1 MLGELDA
8 KDALLAPFADARLR
22 DFTKVRF
29 WRHRVVT
36 VPEAEGVKVLARFDK
51 GDAAMLAVRQG
62 AGTLLVLASG
72 WHPAD
77 SQLALSTKFVPL
89 WFGWLAAAGYAHEE
103 AAALESGQALPWV
116 LKVDGEVT
124 GPDGKLTVLKAGDPY
139 VAKEPGVYRVAQ
151 GGAEGETRW
160 FAVQLPVGEGRVS
173 VMPEER
179 LTELGVNL
187 AAVSPKDVAE
197 QAMSE
202 EARQRLDGVET
213 EAKQR
218 LWLWTLIGILGLV
231 TVETVLSARRVRE
244 MVAA

>member
-8 KDALLAPFADARLR
+8 KDVLLAPFADARLR

-36 VPEAEGVKVLARFDK
+36 VPEADGVKVLARFDN
-51 GDAAMLAVRQG
+51 GDAAMMAVRQG
-62 AGTLLVLASG
+62 AGTLLVLAAG

-89 WFGWLAAAGYAHEE
+89 WFGWLAAAGFAHEE

-116 LKVDGEVT
+116 LKADGEVT
-124 GPDGKLTVLKAGDPY
+124 EPNGKLTVLKAGDAY

-151 GGAEGETRW
+151 GGAEAETRW
-160 FAVQLPVGEGRVS
+160 FAVQLPAGEGRVS

-179 LTELGVNL
+179 LAELGVNL
-187 AAVSPKDVAE
+187 AAVNPDEAA
-197 QAMSE
+197 QLAMSE

-218 LWLWTLIGILGLV
+218 LWLWTLLGILVLV
-231 TVETVLSARRVRE
+231 AVETLLSARRGRE
-244 MVAA
+244 TVVA